1 VIPFFGPL
9 IGAIPCLLIVTITDP
24 LHGLY
29 LLIFILI
36 LQQVDGNIIGPKILG
51 NSTGLTQFWV
61 IFAIIVGS
69 GMFGFVGM
77 LFGVPVFAVIYY
89 LLQRLIAML
98 LRRRNLPTGSMKY
111 TNVTHVDPE
120 TGELCTGDWSRQKRF
135 HFSWKRQ
142 TANNSAST
150 DDKTSEKK

>member
-1 VIPFFGPL
+1 VPFFGPL
-9 IGAIPCLLIVTITDP
+9 IGAIPCLIIVTITDP

-29 LLIFILI
+29 LLIFVLL

-51 NSTGLTQFWV
+51 NSTGLSPFWV

-89 LLQRLIAML
+89 LLQRLTAFL
-98 LRRRNLPTGSMKY
+98 LQRRGLPTGSLEY
-111 TNVTHVDPE
+111 TDVTHVDPE
-120 TGELCTGDWSRQKRF
+120 TGKLCTGAWSRHESFRFFRNRPSSQKK
-135 HFSWKRQ
+135 SKPPEQ
-142 TANNSAST
+142 
-150 DDKTSEKK
+150 KGEE